1 MEAVQGSSQ
10 GDVDSPEAPAATQ
23 GRPASLPAI
32 LLSSACSAA
41 PGVHGWR
48 PPALRG
54 LRRHPS
60 GHSARLHFE
69 PAANKDVLTTGMAK
83 PPEPHR
89 QSVPL
94 SARLPGSRAG
104 ATRTAVWES
113 EAPGCVP
120 NPAQEAGSFHE
131 RPEDQLWGQS
141 H

>member
-1 MEAVQGSSQ
+1 MEAVQGSLQ
-10 GDVDSPEAPAATQ
+10 GDVDSPEAPAAAR
-23 GRPASLPAI
+23 GHPASLPAI
-32 LLSSACSAA
+32 LLSSAWSEA

-48 PPALRG
+48 PPVLRG

-60 GHSARLHFE
+60 GHPARLHFE
-69 PAANKDVLTTGMAK
+69 PATNEDALTTGMAK

-89 QSVPL
+89 RSILL

-104 ATRTAVWES
+104 TTRTAVWES

-120 NPAQEAGSFHE
+120 NPAQEAGSFYE
-131 RPEDQLWGQS
+131 RPEDPLWGQS